1 MIKAVLPLA
10 LAFAASAAMAC
21 PGADKSMDAKAG
33 STPTVAS
40 ALSTVT
46 QQSKA
51 ESDKKPVKMV
61 EAKKPAS

>member
-10 LAFAASAAMAC
+10 LAFVASTAMAC
-21 PGADKSMDAKAG
+21 PAADKSMDAKAG

-46 QQSKA
+46 QQSRA
-51 ESDKKPVKMV
+51 EADKRPIKTV